1 MVPRLRFSGFND
13 RWVKRFLS
21 DISIIT
27 TGSTPP
33 TSEKKFYDSND
44 YMFISP
50 FDIKDT
56 NRFINVS
63 KNYVSE
69 LGFQEGRK
77 LVPNTVL
84 FVGIGSTIGKV
95 GQIKHESITNQQI
108 HSLIADENTSND
120 FIYSLLECKK
130 NRIRLLASNQAVPQ
144 INKSDFSKLKFYF
157 PSHKE
162 QQKIASFISSLDNK
176 ISQLEKKKTLLE
188 TYKRGIMQKI
198 FSQELRFKDGNG
210 QEFPDWDEKKLGEI
224 ANFFSGG
231 TPNSSNQSFYKG
243 DIPFIGSGDIKKKTV
258 NKFITSEALDSSSAK
273 IIEKGDLLYALY
285 GATSGQVSL
294 SKLRGAINQAVLC
307 IRTDQ
312 SKMFLLSV
320 LEYNKERILDKYLQ
334 GGQGNLSAK
343 IVKSFIYSFPCLEEQ
358 KKIASFLSS
367 IDNKIQIT
375 SSQLEKTREFKKGL
389 LQQMFV

>member
-188 TYKRGIMQKI
+188 TYKRGIIQRI
-198 FSQELRFKDGNG
+198 FSQELRFKDENG
-210 QEFPDWDEKKLGEI
+210 QEFPKWEVKGLSEI
-224 ANFFSGG
+224 FHIKAG
-231 TPNSSNQSFYKG
+231 
-243 DIPFIGSGDIKKKTV
+243 GDIKKSKVSKVKTETFKYPV
-258 NKFITSEALDSSSAK
+258 YSNSEK
-273 IIEKGDLLYALY
+273 ENGLY
-285 GATSGQVSL
+285 GFTDSYKFENGVITVSGRGTLGIANARFENFYPIVRLLCLIPKEEVDLIFFQHSINEIKILPESTGVPQLTAPQLSLYKVSYPPL
-294 SKLRGAINQAVLC
+294 N
-307 IRTDQ
+307 
-312 SKMFLLSV
+312 
-320 LEYNKERILDKYLQ
+320 
-334 GGQGNLSAK
+334 
-343 IVKSFIYSFPCLEEQ
+343 EQ

-367 IDNKIQIT
+367 IDNKIEIT
-375 SSQLEKTREFKKGL
+375 STQLEKTREFKKGL

>member
-1 MVPRLRFSGFND
+1 MTSIKEMVPRLRFSGFQGN
-13 RWVKRFLS
+13 W
-21 DISIIT
+21 
-27 TGSTPP
+27 
-33 TSEKKFYDSND
+33 EKKLLPETTDIYNKLRKPIEKSERAKRNGPYPYYGASGVIDNLDDFL
-44 YMFISP
+44 
-50 FDIKDT
+50 FDG
-56 NRFINVS
+56 
-63 KNYVSE
+63 E
-69 LGFQEGRK
+69 
-77 LVPNTVL
+77 
-84 FVGIGSTIGKV
+84 FV
-95 GQIKHESITNQQI
+95 
-108 HSLIADENTSND
+108 LIAEDGANILTRSSRLAFIAKGKFWVNNHAHVLKSLQNNYFLCELLEKLDYKKYNTSSTQPKLNLE
-120 FIYSLLECKK
+120 SL
-130 NRIRLLASNQAVPQ
+130 
-144 INKSDFSKLKFYF
+144 KSISFYM
-157 PSHKE
+157 PKVEE
-162 QQKIASFISSLDNK
+162 QQKIASFLSSVDDK